1 MQCRK
6 CKSRKSQ
13 DVNHLHSEK
22 SNVRILQGTSHM
34 ICLKVT
40 KKLVRYEF
48 LKIFVAVR
56 WFQYLLEGLT
66 PSSEAASVCT
76 DAFRFKLFDK
86 AFLKNTLLFSTPQGF
101 LFHNM
106 VLCLLY
112 FVRKRST
119 KFYLQS

>member
-1 MQCRK
+1 
-6 CKSRKSQ
+6 
-13 DVNHLHSEK
+13 
-22 SNVRILQGTSHM
+22 M

-86 AFLKNTLLFSTPQGF
+86 AFL
-101 LFHNM
+101 
-106 VLCLLY
+106 
-112 FVRKRST
+112 RR
-119 KFYLQS
+119 